1 MASLP
6 DWILE
11 GIRTKELYEWLNYGG
26 ELVGWFSNQPFAK
39 AMIGSLLLIYG
50 SGNDAETDFIQYHT
64 LRLCGIFRITD
75 RCLYEVSPILYQVF
89 GIPEEFCFPDKED
102 LQDELEEKVTYLG
115 RQMLLQERERLMAE
129 SGFQVK
135 QFLPRIDKQQIRLAA
150 KRYVQMGK
158 HSGDIAYEPRFRFE
172 EPGGFSDALML
183 QYLDNETNTVRKTA
197 ENWLKKSIAAIIQKQ
212 IYYGCIR
219 EELSEMEAAAAH
231 KKRAA

>member
-1 MASLP
+1 
-6 DWILE
+6 
-11 GIRTKELYEWLNYGG
+11 
-26 ELVGWFSNQPFAK
+26 
-39 AMIGSLLLIYG
+39 
-50 SGNDAETDFIQYHT
+50 
-64 LRLCGIFRITD
+64 
-75 RCLYEVSPILYQVF
+75 
-89 GIPEEFCFPDKED
+89 
-102 LQDELEEKVTYLG
+102 
-115 RQMLLQERERLMAE
+115 MAE

-183 QYLDNETNTVRKTA
+183 QYLDDETNTVRKTA
-197 ENWLKKSIAAIIQKQ
+197 ENWLKKSIVVIIQKQ
-212 IYYGCIR
+212 IYNGCIR